1 MVGLYHIN
9 AFKSRMQT
17 CSDMSTVSVI
27 ILNIITEYFRLII
40 YLFVVISYMELLML
54 LSNCKPRLALVNT
67 NMLIDIKTDKVFA
80 VAVAS

>member
-67 NMLIDIKTDKVFA
+67 NMLIDIKTDKAFA